1 MATYKDIQR
10 ETGLSLAT
18 ISKYYN
24 GRNILDENR
33 LAIEEAAERL
43 GFRINGFA
51 RNLRARR
58 SRTVGVLLPE
68 LDNDFHLS
76 IIAGVELALARD
88 GISVLVSSSHVDGEP
103 RSDAVELMLG
113 KMVDGII
120 AVPSPN
126 VVHALTD
133 AADKGVPVVMV
144 DWMAEGLRA
153 DAVVLD
159 NVGAGAMAARHL
171 ADHGHRRI
179 AMVGGIESVSTMRER
194 ASGFRQGLLER
205 GLSADDILIS
215 SGALTVDAGHDAMQ
229 AVLALRDRPTAVFC
243 ANYELTLGALIA
255 LNESGLRI
263 PDDMSFIGFDGR
275 ELAQVTRPPLTMLLQ
290 PLAAIATEAAA
301 LMRARLGDRSG
312 DFWEPSVVTL
322 PGRLVVG
329 ASVASLHRG

>member
-1 MATYKDIQR
+1 MATYKDIQQA
-10 ETGLSLAT
+10 TGLSLST

-24 GRNILDENR
+24 GRTVLDENR
-33 LAIEEAAERL
+33 AAIEEAAERL

-76 IIAGVELALARD
+76 IIAGVEQAL
-88 GISVLVSSSHVDGEP
+88 GGEGVSVLVSSSHAGGRP
-103 RSDAVELMLG
+103 RNDAVDLMMS

-120 AVPSPN
+120 AVPSAN
-126 VVHALTD
+126 VVDALRGV
-133 AADKGVPVVMV
+133 ADRGVPVVMV
-144 DWMAEGLRA
+144 DWVVDRLTA

-179 AMVGGIESVSTMRER
+179 AMVGGLEDISTMRER
-194 ASGFRQGLLER
+194 AAGFESALADR
-205 GLSADDILIS
+205 GLSPADVLVS
-215 SGALTVDAGHDAMQ
+215 SGPLTVDSGHAAMQ
-229 AVLALRDRPTAVFC
+229 AFLALRDRPTAVFC

-263 PDDMSFIGFDGR
+263 PNDMSFIGFDST
-275 ELAQVTRPPLTMLLQ
+275 ELAQVARPPLTVVIQ
-290 PLAAIATEAAA
+290 PLEAIAREAAA
-301 LMRARLGDRSG
+301 LMSARLSG
-312 DFWEPSVVTL
+312 EQNDSWEPSVVTL
-322 PGRLVVG
+322 PGRLVIG
-329 ASVASLHRG
+329 GSVASLHSS